1 MAVTMKKLH
10 TAADAVRKVCGQADI
25 AVILGSG
32 LGGYEETLIDPKEIS
47 YSKIPGFPVSTVSGH
62 AGKFVVGTVRDKR
75 VLVMSGRFH
84 HYEGHSLDAVTMPI
98 RVMALLG
105 VKTLIITNAAG
116 GVNTSF
122 NAGELMLITDFINL
136 SGRNPLRGK
145 NLDEFG
151 PRFPDMSN
159 AFDPELR
166 AIAVERAQK
175 HGIHLTQGVYCLMNG
190 PSYES
195 PAEIRMVRTLGADA
209 VGMSTVPEVI
219 VARHSGM
226 RVLGISSITNMAAGV
241 LDQPIHH
248 EEVLQMGEKVRG
260 NFRTLLDSLI
270 DHLTEEP
277 SEAM

>member
-1 MAVTMKKLH
+1 MSTYKEIKR
-10 TAADAVRKVCGQADI
+10 AADLVKHSLGPADI
-25 AVILGSG
+25 GVILGSG
-32 LGGYEETLIDPKEIS
+32 LGGFEETLIDPHSIP
-47 YSKIPGFPVSTVSGH
+47 YTKIPGFPESTVPGH
-62 AGKFVVGTVRDKR
+62 AGKFTVGTLRDKR

-84 HYEGHSLDAVTMPI
+84 HYEGHSLSSVTMPI
-98 RVMALLG
+98 REMSLLG

-116 GVNTSF
+116 GVNTDF
-122 NAGELMLITDFINL
+122 TAGDLMLITDYLNL
-136 SGRNPLRGK
+136 SGRNPLRGR

-151 PRFPDMSN
+151 PRFPDMTN
-159 AFDPELR
+159 AFDPDLR
-166 AIAVERAQK
+166 AIALERAGRHNIPLK
-175 HGIHLTQGVYCLMNG
+175 QGVYCWMNG

-195 PAEIRMVRTLGADA
+195 PAEIRMVRQLGGDA

-219 VARHSGM
+219 VARHCGI

-241 LDQPIHH
+241 LDVPISH

-277 SEAM
+277 SEVM